1 MINGILIIKNLSKN
15 TCFLLTTK
23 WGNDCDRG
31 TRLEAVVAR
40 MQGRKKATS
49 QKVFDT
55 TETEKSKTKLWIERE
70 RREGEV
76 CVCV

>member
-1 MINGILIIKNLSKN
+1 M
-15 TCFLLTTK
+15 
-23 WGNDCDRG
+23 
-31 TRLEAVVAR
+31 EAVVAR

-70 RREGEV
+70 TREGEV
-76 CVCV
+76 CVFECVFWLKNKGAEALSH